1 MDEKRILK
9 VLSAVPLFTGLD
21 QNYLELIARIIVTRQ
36 FEKGATIVE
45 QGDNG
50 IGFYIIESGKVEV
63 FKERAGEKVHLTD
76 LGEGAFFGEMALF
89 EETPRTA
96 SVVALEPTTCYIITR
111 WHFTSAIADNPSIA
125 VQLLPIVVRRVSQMS
140 E

>member
-1 MDEKRILK
+1 MDEKRIVE
-9 VLSAVPLFTGLD
+9 VLNSIPLFTGLD
-21 QNYLELIARIIVTRQ
+21 KSNLELIARIIVTRQ

-63 FKERAGEKVHLTD
+63 FKERAGEKVKLND
-76 LGEGAFFGEMALF
+76 LGPGAFFGEMALF
-89 EETPRTA
+89 EETTRTA
-96 SVVALEPTTCYIITR
+96 SVVAAEPTTCYIITR

-125 VQLLPIVVRRVSQMS
+125 VQLLPIVVRRVSNLS
-140 E
+140 N